1 MSPLLCI
8 EMLIGKNDGALR
20 NVNDR
25 KSVRLWCEAL
35 VLERAETSTC
45 SFAIFRRLG

>member
-8 EMLIGKNDGALR
+8 EMLIGKKDGALR

-25 KSVRLWCEAL
+25 KSVWLWCEAL
-35 VLERAETSTC
+35 VPERAETSTC